1 MQLNE
6 FIVGNVAWRVCV
18 CVCVVNGRRTFT
30 SCPKMLTLAL
40 ISAATRLQLQ
50 LEQLIKAQEE
60 QEAAAIE
67 GAYEAGR
74 GHSLLLHNL

>member
-1 MQLNE
+1 M
-6 FIVGNVAWRVCV
+6 CV
-18 CVCVVNGRRTFT
+18 CRKRTQNIYEL
-30 SCPKMLTLAL
+30 PKNVDPCADKRCDAFAAAAGAAHK
-40 ISAATRLQLQ
+40 SAGGAGG
-50 LEQLIKAQEE
+50 E